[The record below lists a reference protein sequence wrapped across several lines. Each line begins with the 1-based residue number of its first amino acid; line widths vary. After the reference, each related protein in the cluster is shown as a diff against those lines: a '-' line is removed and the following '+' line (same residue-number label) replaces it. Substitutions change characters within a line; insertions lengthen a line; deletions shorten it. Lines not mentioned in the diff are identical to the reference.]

1 MVNVVILKLQPLES
15 KGKNS
20 RKKKG
25 NTDLGGVLIAA
36 VRAEGTE
43 PCAPE
48 LERRDGSISGG
59 VVSQSRH
66 PLDTHTHLHPCSH
79 HSQPRHFLPLGTTV
93 TWHLGPP
100 SLLFNFAVLQK
111 E

>member
-25 NTDLGGVLIAA
+25 TLIWEGFLLLPSVQKAQSPVPQNWKGETAA
-36 VRAEGTE
+36 LAEEWSAG
-43 PCAPE
+43 A
-48 LERRDGSISGG
+48 DI
-59 VVSQSRH
+59 
-66 PLDTHTHLHPCSH
+66 PLDTHTHLHPCSR

-100 SLLFNFAVLQK
+100 SRLFNFAVLQK

>member
-1 MVNVVILKLQPLES
+1 MVNVVIPNLQPLES

-66 PLDTHTHLHPCSH
+66 PPQYPHP
-79 HSQPRHFLPLGTTV
+79 LA
-93 TWHLGPP
+93 
-100 SLLFNFAVLQK
+100 SLLPPFPALAFSAPWHNCYMAFRSTFPAF
-111 E
+111 